1 MGAVENIKEVA
12 DLVKKF
18 NDIELNRRILKLEE
32 EVIDLTR
39 DKRRADDKVEE
50 LERALKFK
58 SELKFKD
65 PYYRL
70 DGDPSPYCPAC
81 WDAKRVPVH
90 VVTVTH
96 PMLHHQKVCPSCKHV
111 YEGGRIN
118 P

>member
-50 LERALKFK
+50 LQRALKFK
-58 SELKFKD
+58 SELKFND
-65 PYYRL
+65 PYYWL
-70 DGDPSPYCPAC
+70 DGDRSPYCPGC
-81 WDAKRVPVH
+81 WDAKKVAVH
-90 VVTVTH
+90 VVTVKH
-96 PMLHHQKVCPSCKHV
+96 PMLLDQKQCPSCKHV
-111 YEGGRIN
+111 YEGGRL
-118 P
+118 